1 MPDKSGPCLP
11 DSAQAATFNRLL
23 VRLWNLFEKLGIQ
36 SCFGILP
43 FSEPLCL
50 PAGGV
55 QHR

>member
-11 DSAQAATFNRLL
+11 ASAQKMSFKRTF
-23 VRLWNLFEKLGIQ
+23 VRLWNLFAKSGIQ

-55 QHR
+55 QLR